1 MTREQAVALLRDRP
15 ADFAHLLGF
24 TKLGELHNRWIVDMV
39 TGRGDKTLQASRG
52 TYKTTCVSVA
62 LACII
67 ILKPRKRTLFMRKT
81 DGDVKEVIKQVQ
93 KILKDPHTKY
103 LVQCIYEIDLR
114 LTVESATEVSTN
126 LVYDVKGTSQL
137 VGKGSDSSITGKHYD
152 FIFTDDIVNIKDRIS
167 RAERER
173 TKTVY
178 HELQN
183 IKNPGGRI
191 FNTGTPWHPEDA
203 FTVMPK
209 PERYPCNH
217 PEIMKFRTKE
227 ELDDLRESMPP
238 SLFAANYELRF
249 VASEDVIFTNP
260 RLGGDPAKVEQG
272 ITHIDA
278 AYGGEDYTAFTAAN
292 TDGET
297 IFVYGRL
304 WRKHVD
310 DVQDKI
316 VSLQTQFHAGKLYC
330 EDNGDK
336 GYLGKELRKKGVRV
350 SIYHESMNKFFKIST
365 YLKGAWKNVVFV
377 DGTDEEYINMIC
389 DYTEDADHDDAPD
402 SLSSI
407 LRILWKKKPSTSQ
420 STYIPPW

>member
-1 MTREQAVALLRDRP
+1 MTREQAISLLRDRP
-15 ADFAHLLGF
+15 VDFAHMLGF
-24 TKLGELHNRWIVDMV
+24 TKLGELHNGWMVDML
-39 TGRGDKTLQASRG
+39 TGEEDETLQASRG
-52 TYKTTCVSVA
+52 VYKTTCVSVT
-62 LACII
+62 LARII
-67 ILKPRKRTLFMRKT
+67 ILLPRLRTLFMRKT
-81 DGDVKEVIKQVQ
+81 DGDVKEVIRQVQ
-93 KILKDPHTKY
+93 KILKDPHTQY
-103 LVQCIYEIDLR
+103 IVSCIYGVNLR

-126 LVYDVKGTSQL
+126 LVSDVKGTSQL
-137 VGKGSDSSITGKHYD
+137 VGIGSGSSITGKHFD
-152 FIFTDDIVNIKDRIS
+152 FVFTDDIVNLQDRIS

-178 HELQN
+178 QELQN
-183 IKNPGGRI
+183 IKNRGGRI

-203 FTVMPK
+203 FTIMP
-209 PERYPCNH
+209 RARRFPCDH
-217 PEIMKFRTKE
+217 PEIRPFIDQKD
-227 ELDDLRESMPP
+227 LDALRESMVP

-292 TDGET
+292 VDGDT
-297 IFVYGRL
+297 FYIYGRL

-310 DVQDKI
+310 DVQDK
-316 VSLQTQFHAGKLYC
+316 VVDLHERFLAGKLYC

-336 GYLGKELRKKGVRV
+336 GYLGKELRKKGLRV
-350 SIYHESMNKFFKIST
+350 SIYHESMNKFIKIST

-377 DGTDEEYINMIC
+377 EGTDEEYINQVC

-402 SLSSI
+402 SLASI
-407 LRILWKKKPSTSQ
+407 IRVLWKKKPSQ
-420 STYIPPW
+420 SEYIPPW

>member
-1 MTREQAVALLRDRP
+1 M
-15 ADFAHLLGF
+15 
-24 TKLGELHNRWIVDMV
+24 N
-39 TGRGDKTLQASRG
+39 
-52 TYKTTCVSVA
+52 
-62 LACII
+62 
-67 ILKPRKRTLFMRKT
+67 
-81 DGDVKEVIKQVQ
+81 VIYGVN
-93 KILKDPHTKY
+93 
-103 LVQCIYEIDLR
+103 LR

-137 VGKGSDSSITGKHYD
+137 AGKGSDSSITGKHYD
-152 FIFTDDIVNIKDRIS
+152 YIFTDDIVNIKDRIS

-191 FNTGTPWHPEDA
+191 FNPGTPWHPEDA
-203 FTVMPK
+203 FTVMPT

-217 PEIMKFRTKE
+217 PEIMKFRTKQ

-310 DVQDKI
+310 DVQDK
-316 VSLQTQFHAGKLYC
+316 VVALHDQFHAGRLYC

-336 GYLGKELRKKGVRV
+336 GYLGKELRRKGLRV
-350 SIYHESMNKFFKIST
+350 NIYHESMNKFLKIST

-377 DGTDEEYINMIC
+377 DGTDEEYVNQIC
-389 DYTEDADHDDAPD
+389 DFTEDADHDDAPD

-407 LRILWKKKPSTSQ
+407 IRLIWKKKPSTTQ